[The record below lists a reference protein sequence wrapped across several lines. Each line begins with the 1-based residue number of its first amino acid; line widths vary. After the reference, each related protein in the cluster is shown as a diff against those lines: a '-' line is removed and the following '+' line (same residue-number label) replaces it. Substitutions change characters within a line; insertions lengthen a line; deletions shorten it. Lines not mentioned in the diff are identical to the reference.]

1 LSGCGCGETNKEGQ
15 GRDDMHLSPMLMLPY
30 MCPRTSI
37 DMSVVKMCVS
47 GAGTKNELIICTSEI
62 LRNKLVK
69 ASGIAQGGGDKSGS
83 ACLEPHV
90 HPRPHSH
97 YFYFCTSRASKVV
110 GLSGEAALVA

>member
-1 LSGCGCGETNKEGQ
+1 
-15 GRDDMHLSPMLMLPY
+15 
-30 MCPRTSI
+30 
-37 DMSVVKMCVS
+37 MSVVKMCVS

-83 ACLEPHV
+83 GSAPEPHV

-97 YFYFCTSRASKVV
+97 YFYFCTSRASQVGGVV
-110 GLSGEAALVA
+110 GGGNAICMA